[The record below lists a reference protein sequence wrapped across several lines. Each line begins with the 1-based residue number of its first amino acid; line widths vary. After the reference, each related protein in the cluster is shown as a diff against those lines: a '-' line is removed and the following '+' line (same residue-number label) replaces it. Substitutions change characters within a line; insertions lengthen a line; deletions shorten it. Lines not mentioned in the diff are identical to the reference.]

1 MIVGCGDLTILLVG
15 LGFHCFLLKCKEKLR
30 HSLGRPSRSD
40 FVQPEFNEEV
50 MIMSRNIKG
59 GFLTLSGVVGI
70 VGMIIAAMQ
79 NPATAWVTPPGR
91 MIISI
96 LENGLL
102 IPTVLFLVL
111 FIYGLYILL
120 TEKND

>member
-1 MIVGCGDLTILLVG
+1 
-15 LGFHCFLLKCKEKLR
+15 
-30 HSLGRPSRSD
+30 
-40 FVQPEFNEEV
+40 
-50 MIMSRNIKG
+50 MSRNIKG

-70 VGMIIAAMQ
+70 VGMIIATMQ

-91 MIISI
+91 MIVSI

-120 TEKND
+120 TEKNDWAIPVWRIKKTGIYGGGFYNEK

>member
-1 MIVGCGDLTILLVG
+1 
-15 LGFHCFLLKCKEKLR
+15 
-30 HSLGRPSRSD
+30 
-40 FVQPEFNEEV
+40 
-50 MIMSRNIKG
+50 MSRNIKG

-91 MIISI
+91 MIVSI

-102 IPTVLFLVL
+102 IPTFYSLFFL
-111 FIYGLYILL
+111 FMDCIFS
-120 TEKND
+120 

>member
-1 MIVGCGDLTILLVG
+1 MKYNEDDN
-15 LGFHCFLLKCKEKLR
+15 K
-30 HSLGRPSRSD
+30 
-40 FVQPEFNEEV
+40 PEFNEEV

-79 NPATAWVTPPGR
+79 NPAAAWVTPPGR
-91 MIISI
+91 MIVNI

>member
-1 MIVGCGDLTILLVG
+1 
-15 LGFHCFLLKCKEKLR
+15 
-30 HSLGRPSRSD
+30 
-40 FVQPEFNEEV
+40 
-50 MIMSRNIKG
+50 MSRNIKG

-70 VGMIIAAMQ
+70 VGMIIVAMQ
-79 NPATAWVTPPGR
+79 NPATEWVTPPGR
-91 MIISI
+91 RIVSI

>member
-1 MIVGCGDLTILLVG
+1 
-15 LGFHCFLLKCKEKLR
+15 
-30 HSLGRPSRSD
+30 
-40 FVQPEFNEEV
+40 
-50 MIMSRNIKG
+50 MSRNIKG

-91 MIISI
+91 MIVSI

-102 IPTVLFLVL
+102 FLRFYSLFFL
-111 FIYGLYILL
+111 FMDCIFS
-120 TEKND
+120 

>member
-1 MIVGCGDLTILLVG
+1 NSTA
-15 LGFHCFLLKCKEKLR
+15 FLIKIKLR

-40 FVQPEFNEEV
+40 FVQSVFNEEV

-91 MIISI
+91 MIVSI
-96 LENGLL
+96 LENGLS
-102 IPTVLFLVL
+102 IPTVLFLAL

>member
-1 MIVGCGDLTILLVG
+1 
-15 LGFHCFLLKCKEKLR
+15 
-30 HSLGRPSRSD
+30 
-40 FVQPEFNEEV
+40 

-91 MIISI
+91 MIVSI

-102 IPTVLFLVL
+102 EISNAPTV
-111 FIYGLYILL
+111 YIRGKKYHD
-120 TEKND
+120 TTKC

>member
-1 MIVGCGDLTILLVG
+1 MESNSTA
-15 LGFHCFLLKCKEKLR
+15 FLIKIKLR

-40 FVQPEFNEEV
+40 FVQSVFNEEV

-91 MIISI
+91 MIVSI

>member
-1 MIVGCGDLTILLVG
+1 M
-15 LGFHCFLLKCKEKLR
+15 
-30 HSLGRPSRSD
+30 
-40 FVQPEFNEEV
+40 N
-50 MIMSRNIKG
+50 RNIKG

-70 VGMIIAAMQ
+70 VGMIIVAMQ

-91 MIISI
+91 MIVSI

-120 TEKND
+120 TEKKDWAIPVDISHILGNLITVIFNYQILRKPLKILSL

>member
-1 MIVGCGDLTILLVG
+1 
-15 LGFHCFLLKCKEKLR
+15 
-30 HSLGRPSRSD
+30 
-40 FVQPEFNEEV
+40 

-102 IPTVLFLVL
+102 ILRFYSLFFL
-111 FIYGLYILL
+111 FMDCIFS
-120 TEKND
+120 